1 MDSDYMLHIPFVT
14 DAVIGSSSHP
24 VIWGSLL
31 GISIHV
37 SSSRK
42 IKANLLNICV
52 VRHVI
57 IVDVTICMFACWSIL
72 GTNITSKSTI
82 AFQA

>member
-31 GISIHV
+31 GISFMYLVREKSKQICSISV
-37 SSSRK
+37 S
-42 IKANLLNICV
+42 
-52 VRHVI
+52 
-57 IVDVTICMFACWSIL
+57 
-72 GTNITSKSTI
+72 
-82 AFQA
+82 

>member
-1 MDSDYMLHIPFVT
+1 MP
-14 DAVIGSSSHP
+14 
-24 VIWGSLL
+24 SLGRHL
-31 GISIHV
+31 ILLFGESFGDIIHV
-37 SSSRK
+37 SSPRK

-57 IVDVTICMFACWSIL
+57 IVDVTISMFARWSIL